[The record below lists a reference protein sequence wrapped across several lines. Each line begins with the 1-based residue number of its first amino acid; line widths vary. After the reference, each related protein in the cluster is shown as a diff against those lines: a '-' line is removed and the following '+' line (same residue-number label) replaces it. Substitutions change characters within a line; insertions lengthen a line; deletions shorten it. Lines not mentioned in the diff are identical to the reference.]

1 LSWLKYDKRHNPF
14 TQLNYPTHQGARQPL
29 WGRFVPFHYGG
40 KLMNRSEIEMMAEP
54 LEVDITP
61 KPIRIELPAQLREYA
76 DAADNCPWPLREM
89 LRQAATEIERLQR
102 MVKSNDPAALL
113 REIWKHHQPV
123 YLFETI
129 PDHIDPQEAS

>member
-1 LSWLKYDKRHNPF
+1 
-14 TQLNYPTHQGARQPL
+14 
-29 WGRFVPFHYGG
+29 
-40 KLMNRSEIEMMAEP
+40 MNRSEIEMMAEP

-61 KPIRIELPAQLREYA
+61 KPIRIELPEQLREYA

-113 REIWKHHQPV
+113 REIWKYHQPV

-129 PDHIDPQEAS
+129 PDYIYPQEAS

>member
-1 LSWLKYDKRHNPF
+1 
-14 TQLNYPTHQGARQPL
+14 
-29 WGRFVPFHYGG
+29 
-40 KLMNRSEIEMMAEP
+40 MNNSEIEMMAEP
-54 LEVDITP
+54 LEVDITA
-61 KPIRIELPAQLREYA
+61 KPIRIELPTQLREHA

-102 MVKSNDPAALL
+102 IVKGNDPVALL

-129 PDHIDPQEAS
+129 PDHTDTQEAS

>member
-1 LSWLKYDKRHNPF
+1 
-14 TQLNYPTHQGARQPL
+14 
-29 WGRFVPFHYGG
+29 
-40 KLMNRSEIEMMAEP
+40 MNKSEIEMMAEP

-61 KPIRIELPAQLREYA
+61 KPIRIELPAQLRAYA

-102 MVKSNDPAALL
+102 MVKSNDPVALL

-129 PDHIDPQEAS
+129 ADHTDPQEAS